1 MDIRVE
7 IDRGSPESKPGDRKH
22 DGAAE
27 IGVQKVAL
35 TADTAKM
42 VCPQCAFPLDRLSGA
57 QTKALCPRCNTWLDI
72 DPNCGGSCLACHKT
86 LKKEAAGACVETSL
100 VNSKENSE
108 ISGESRVR
116 KNQGTLFSGF
126 KNIAGRARAYLSSK
140 FIL

>member
-7 IDRGSPESKPGDRKH
+7 IDNGSPRAQAGKSGPDDVKN
-22 DGAAE
+22 
-27 IGVQKVAL
+27 VAL

-108 ISGESRVR
+108 ISAESRVR